1 MASGP
6 PLRYRDPQTGRFIT
20 AREARRRGFVIGEPL
35 TGSAPLLAPP
45 PVSPPQPSAPPGP
58 DPAQALLDTGS
69 SAHFVSGPQA
79 PPLVSL
85 GQLVEAGVTL
95 QVGPG
100 GAVTL
105 HADPSVRA
113 ARAWVRLAQVYLR
126 AQVRIERA
134 SAVVLWARDS
144 RLRWAGGECGRAL
157 HTRLHL
163 GRFDLERLARLVRLL
178 LEVLRAV
185 VSALRQIALFRVEG
199 TALAVVS
206 TAAWAYWP
214 SEAQVEEEAAQTAR
228 QLEDQSSGATE
239 Q

>member
-1 MASGP
+1 MS
-6 PLRYRDPQTGRFIT
+6 I
-20 AREARRRGFVIGEPL
+20 
-35 TGSAPLLAPP
+35 S
-45 PVSPPQPSAPPGP
+45 
-58 DPAQALLDTGS
+58 
-69 SAHFVSGPQA
+69 
-79 PPLVSL
+79 
-85 GQLVEAGVTL
+85 QLVNAGVTL

-105 HADPSVRA
+105 HSAQNVA
-113 ARAWVRLAQVYLR
+113 AAVAWVRLVQVYLR
-126 AQVRIERA
+126 AQARIERA

-144 RLRWAGGECGRAL
+144 RLRWAGGECERAL

-214 SEAQVEEEAAQTAR
+214 SEGQEEEEAAQGPR
-228 QLEDQSSGATE
+228 QLEDLSSGAPE